1 MTVKRWV
8 IVAMVL
14 LGVVIFGG
22 LGWFGFRLY
31 NRAEKFEALY
41 YGCLTAPS
49 DSTTRVMEK
58 PVLSQDTLRPLPLR
72 HWVKTIIV
80 HDTIFRT
87 DTTKKVEVNFYS
99 DTYRKDGLQINY
111 EAIAEGELKSIR
123 FPSIVYP
130 QKIVTITQRIPH
142 HDTLTIN
149 LEKSHLGIYAKVAAW
164 DRIYG
169 FGSGIQY
176 SYRGK
181 WSVAAGIQI
190 QNQYRTDG
198 TKYLQPISELGIV
211 VNIN

>member
-8 IVAMVL
+8 IVGLVL
-14 LGVVIFGG
+14 LGVLIFGG
-22 LGWFGFRLY
+22 LGWFGYRLY

-41 YGCLTAPS
+41 YSCLTAPS
-49 DSTTRVMEK
+49 DSAILVREK
-58 PVLSQDTLRPLPLR
+58 PVLSQDTLRPSPLR
-72 HWVKTIIV
+72 HWVQTIIV

-87 DTTKKVEVNFYS
+87 DTTKTVEVNFYA
-99 DTYRKDGLQINY
+99 DTYIKDGLRINY

-130 QKIVTITQRIPH
+130 EKIVTITQRIPH
-142 HDTLTIN
+142 HDTLTKT

-181 WSVAAGIQI
+181 WAVAAGIQI
-190 QNQYRTDG
+190 QQQYHADG
-198 TKYLQPISELGIV
+198 TKYLQPLAELGV
-211 VNIN
+211 CVNIN

>member
-14 LGVVIFGG
+14 LVVMIFGC
-22 LGWFGFRLY
+22 LGWFGYRLY

-41 YGCLTAPS
+41 YSCLTAPS
-49 DSTTRVMEK
+49 DSNTQVTEK
-58 PVLSQDTLRPLPLR
+58 PVLSQDTLRPIPLR
-72 HWVKTIIV
+72 HWARTIIV

-99 DTYRKDGLQINY
+99 DTYTKDGLQINY

-130 QKIVTITQRIPH
+130 EKIVTITQRIPL
-142 HDTLTIN
+142 HDTITLT

-176 SYRGK
+176 ACRGK
-181 WSVAAGIQI
+181 WAVAAGIQI
-190 QNQYRTDG
+190 QNLYREDG
-198 TKYLQPISELGIV
+198 TKYLQPIAELGV
-211 VNIN
+211 CVNIN